1 MILTPRQKSTPDSA
15 MFDADRIAQ
24 EILEAWRA
32 RRQVPSLAA
41 RLPGFDLGQ
50 AYQVTAALRRIRQG
64 SGERPVG
71 RKIGFTNRT
80 IWDEYQ
86 VYAPIWGDMYATTL
100 LETDGSTQLDLSSY
114 LEPRI
119 EPEIAFG
126 LARAP
131 QPGMDEAA
139 LLGCIAWVAHG
150 FEIVHSMFEGW
161 RFAAADTVA
170 AFALHGAYRLGPRR
184 PIERAPEE
192 GWLAALTRFEISL
205 YRNNEPVDRGQAR
218 NVLDGPLSALRH
230 LNDLLAA
237 DQHNPPLAAG
247 EIITTGTVTRAFPVS
262 AGETWHTELHGLV
275 LTPMEIRFS

>member
-1 MILTPRQKSTPDSA
+1 MAA
-15 MFDADRIAQ
+15 MFNPDQIAL
-24 EILEAWRA
+24 EIMEAWAA
-32 RRQVPSLAA
+32 RRQIGSLAA
-41 RLPGFDLGQ
+41 RLPGFGLDN
-50 AYQVTAALRRIRQG
+50 AYKVTAALRRIRQAR
-64 SGERPVG
+64 GESPLG

-100 LETDGSTQLDLSSY
+100 QETGGSAALELAPY

-131 QPGMDEAA
+131 EPGMDETA
-139 LLGCIAWVAHG
+139 LLGCIGWVAHG
-150 FEIVHSMFEGW
+150 FEIVHSMFPAW

-170 AFALHGAYRLGPRR
+170 AFALHGAYRMGPRV
-184 PIERAPEE
+184 PIGAMSAAD
-192 GWLAALTRFEISL
+192 WLATLENFEISL
-205 YRNNEPVDRGQAR
+205 YRDDVLVDRGQAR

-237 DQHNPPLAAG
+237 DRHNPPLTAG
-247 EIITTGTVTRAFPVS
+247 EIITTGTVTRAFPVA
-262 AGETWHTELHGLV
+262 AGETWRTELHAIDLP
-275 LTPMEIRFS
+275 PMNIRFG

>member
-1 MILTPRQKSTPDSA
+1 MS
-15 MFDADRIAQ
+15 DADRIAL

-32 RRQVPSLAA
+32 RRQIPSLAA
-41 RLPGFDLGQ
+41 RLSGFDLDQ

-64 SGERPVG
+64 RGEPPVG

-80 IWDEYQ
+80 VWDEYR

-100 LETDGSTQLDLSSY
+100 LATDGATHLDLSPY

-131 QPGMDEAA
+131 EPGMDEVA

-184 PIERAPEE
+184 PIADAPKE
-192 GWLAALTRFEISL
+192 GWIAALSRFEISL
-205 YRNNEPVDRGQAR
+205 YRDDELIDRGRAR

-230 LNDLLAA
+230 LNDLLAT
-237 DQHNPPLAAG
+237 DRHNPPLTAG
-247 EIITTGTVTRAFPVS
+247 EIITTGTVTRAFPV
-262 AGETWHTELHGLV
+262 APGETWRTSLHGLD
-275 LTPMEIRFS
+275 LTPMEIRFM

>member
-1 MILTPRQKSTPDSA
+1 
-15 MFDADRIAQ
+15 MFDADRIAE
-24 EILEAWRA
+24 EIMDAWVA
-32 RRQVPSLAA
+32 RRQIPSLAA
-41 RLPGFDLGQ
+41 RLPGFDLDQ
-50 AYQVTAALRRIRQG
+50 AYRVTAALRRIRRQR
-64 SGERPVG
+64 GERPVG

-86 VYAPIWGDMYATTL
+86 VYAPIWGDMYDTSLT
-100 LETDGSTQLDLSSY
+100 ETDGNAQLDLAPY

-131 QPGMDEAA
+131 QRGMDEAA
-139 LLGCIAWVAHG
+139 LLGCIGWVAHG
-150 FEIVHSMFEGW
+150 FEIVHSLFSGW

-184 PIERAPEE
+184 PIADAPKEK
-192 GWLAALTRFEISL
+192 WMAALARFEISL
-205 YRNNEPVDRGQAR
+205 YRNDQRVDRGQAR

-237 DQHNPPLAAG
+237 DRHNPPLGAG
-247 EIITTGTVTRAFPVS
+247 EIITTGTVTRAFPV
-262 AGETWHTELHGLV
+262 APGETWHTALHGLD
-275 LTPMEIRFS
+275 LPPMTIRFP

>member
-1 MILTPRQKSTPDSA
+1 MIDS
-15 MFDADRIAQ
+15 DRIAH
-24 EILEAWRA
+24 EIMEAWRT
-32 RRQVPSLAA
+32 RRQIPSLAA
-41 RLPGFDLGQ
+41 RLPGFDLDH

-64 SGERPVG
+64 RGERPVG

-100 LETDGSTQLDLSSY
+100 QETDGAAHLDLSPY

-131 QPGMDEAA
+131 EPGMDEAA

-150 FEIVHSMFEGW
+150 FEIVHSMFESW

-184 PIERAPEE
+184 PIEQAPKE
-192 GWLAALTRFEISL
+192 GWLAALARFEISL
-205 YRNNEPVDRGQAR
+205 YRNDELIDRGQAR

-230 LNDLLAA
+230 LNDLLAT
-237 DQHNPPLAAG
+237 DRHNPPLAAG
-247 EIITTGTVTRAFPVS
+247 EIITTGTVTRAFPV
-262 AGETWHTELHGLV
+262 APGEAWRTELHGLD
-275 LTPMEIRFS
+275 LMPMEIRFR